1 MKVEDFMHTSA
12 EDEFID
18 HEATLDMAIHQLVQ
32 EKHLSLMVTQ
42 DDNTIGILRLADVFA
57 AVYHTMAECSI

>member
-1 MKVEDFMHTSA
+1 MHISA

-18 HEATLDMAIHQLVQ
+18 YVATLDMAIDQLVQ
-32 EKHLSLMVTQ
+32 EKLLSLVVTQ
-42 DDNTIGILRLADVFA
+42 DDHTIGILRLADVFA